1 MPFIRQAWQK
11 KPVFVQH
18 SIDRHLNRR
27 RRTEEAQQYREGRF
41 ELTTIN
47 PSLANTR
54 RRKIIAAALLI
65 AVLIGITSFWI
76 FSKSQQKVG
85 DYNLNIPGAEVNFQD
100 NGTGAGNL
108 KEYTLKGQK
117 TKVHIVFDDIMSA
130 KGVATLAD
138 VNAEMESTLATQ
150 KETLGAHNLTEI
162 GRGSL
167 ASSKVQGFYQ
177 FASLTDTRNNI
188 VLQRNLFFLRDGK
201 PYKVTFWYTKTGV
214 DSDEKLAVKTWQTLI
229 DGLGIPASSFPIVS

>member
-1 MPFIRQAWQK
+1 MQFIRQAWQK

-85 DYNLNIPGAEVNFQD
+85 DYNLDIPGAEVH
-100 NGTGAGNL
+100 L
-108 KEYTLKGQK
+108 E
-117 TKVHIVFDDIMSA
+117 
-130 KGVATLAD
+130 
-138 VNAEMESTLATQ
+138 
-150 KETLGAHNLTEI
+150 
-162 GRGSL
+162 
-167 ASSKVQGFYQ
+167 QG
-177 FASLTDTRNNI
+177 I
-188 VLQRNLFFLRDGK
+188 
-201 PYKVTFWYTKTGV
+201 
-214 DSDEKLAVKTWQTLI
+214 
-229 DGLGIPASSFPIVS
+229 